1 MKHLPGKIAQLYLVI
16 AILLLTAAILL
27 ACGPASQ
34 AEPQTEPV
42 SQAIAKDGEPE
53 PTLEPTPE
61 PPEYPNLDATLQE
74 IVARFEAEDLS
85 ESEAAAQAHTYH
97 GSSVLITVD
106 LSANI
111 DAVDA
116 WMAGRDVSSRHTNA
130 THIPP
135 NIHAF
140 VKVSL
145 LGALSQQEGIIQVKE
160 TVPPWADLPSGQ
172 DPGGASGARGASGG
186 TGAEGPSGDAAGPR
200 LPLWLK
206 GHPYHNLNR
215 GLDYLVDSYERGE
228 LTEAE
233 AAAQNDFHRGS
244 AVGVIVDLISD
255 PANTDAVIAWLKSKG
270 VSSEYVAK
278 HEAPHPHYVGAYVP
292 VSVLGA
298 LSRQP
303 GVTRIT
309 PTRRPNLPS
318 EKDSGSRPAPQS
330 DVQAQASSP
339 TPTPLPTVVSQGVAA
354 RRAPA
359 WRIIA
364 SQEAPPSP
372 ASLRSRNGTSPAAA
386 IPLPTPELASKPSV
400 AALDLPG
407 TKPDQEEGAHAAAI
421 DDPEVAGLRV
431 VDATEFRVELGEKLI

>member
-42 SQAIAKDGEPE
+42 SQAIAQKSDPD
-53 PTLEPTPE
+53 PTPTPE
-61 PPEYPNLDATLQE
+61 PPKYPNLDATLQE

-97 GSSVLITVD
+97 GSSVLVTVD

-172 DPGGASGARGASGG
+172 DPGGASGARGDSGG

-270 VSSEYVAK
+270 VSAEYVAK

-292 VSVLGA
+292 VSMMGA

-330 DVQAQASSP
+330 DVQAQASMP
-339 TPTPLPTVVSQGVAA
+339 TPTPLPTAVSQGMAA
-354 RRAPA
+354 HRAPA
-359 WRIIA
+359 WRTA
-364 SQEAPPSP
+364 LPRKHRPVQHLSEAATGLPQLPPS
-372 ASLRSRNGTSPAAA
+372 RS
-386 IPLPTPELASKPSV
+386 PLPNSRQNLRLQLSICRAQSQIKKKAPTPRQS
-400 AALDLPG
+400 
-407 TKPDQEEGAHAAAI
+407 TI
-421 DDPEVAGLRV
+421 R
-431 VDATEFRVELGEKLI
+431 R

>member
-42 SQAIAKDGEPE
+42 SQAIAQKSDPD
-53 PTLEPTPE
+53 PTPTPE
-61 PPEYPNLDATLQE
+61 PPKYPNLDANLQE

-97 GSSVLITVD
+97 GSSVLVTVD

-116 WMAGRDVSSRHTNA
+116 WMEGRDISSRHTNA

-135 NIHAF
+135 NIDAF

-206 GHPYHNLNR
+206 GHPYHNLK
-215 GLDYLVDSYERGE
+215 GELDYLVDSYERGE

-233 AAAQNDFHRGS
+233 AAAQTEDNQGS
-244 AVGVIVDLISD
+244 AVSVIVELIND

-270 VSSEYVAK
+270 VSAEYVAK

-292 VSVLGA
+292 VSMMGA

-303 GVTRIT
+303 GVIRIT
-309 PTRRPNLPS
+309 PPRRPNLPS

-330 DVQAQASSP
+330 DVQAQASMP
-339 TPTPLPTVVSQGVAA
+339 TPTPLPTAVSAKGW
-354 RRAPA
+354 RRT
-359 WRIIA
+359 
-364 SQEAPPSP
+364 APPFGAPRFPGSTAQSSISP
-372 ASLRSRNGTSPAAA
+372 KPQRDFPSCRHPAPHSRT
-386 IPLPTPELASKPSV
+386 
-400 AALDLPG
+400 
-407 TKPDQEEGAHAAAI
+407 
-421 DDPEVAGLRV
+421 RV
-431 VDATEFRVELGEKLI
+431 KTFGCSS

>member
-1 MKHLPGKIAQLYLVI
+1 MKHFPGKIAQLHLVI

-42 SQAIAKDGEPE
+42 SQAIAQKSDPD
-53 PTLEPTPE
+53 PTPTPE
-61 PPEYPNLDATLQE
+61 PLKYPNLDATLQE
-74 IVARFEAEDLS
+74 IVARFEAEGLS

-172 DPGGASGARGASGG
+172 DPGGGSGARGASGG
-186 TGAEGPSGDAAGPR
+186 TGAEGPSGDATGPR

-206 GHPYHNLNR
+206 GHPYHNLK
-215 GLDYLVDSYERGE
+215 GELDYLVDSYERGE

-233 AAAQNDFHRGS
+233 AAAQTEDNQGS
-244 AVGVIVDLISD
+244 AVSVIVELIND

-270 VSSEYVAK
+270 VSAEYVAK

-292 VSVLGA
+292 VSMMGA

-303 GVTRIT
+303 GVIRIT
-309 PTRRPNLPS
+309 PPRPPNLPS

-330 DVQAQASSP
+330 DVQAQASMP
-339 TPTPLPTVVSQGVAA
+339 TPTPLPTAVSQGVAA
-354 RRAPA
+354 HRAPA
-359 WRIIA
+359 WRTAAYGYDGAGVKVGIIDA
-364 SQEAPPSP
+364 SFDTAHQHHAELRRQDP
-372 ASLRSRNGTSPAAA
+372 ARPIRHALGT
-386 IPLPTPELASKPSV
+386 
-400 AALDLPG
+400 
-407 TKPDQEEGAHAAAI
+407 
-421 DDPEVAGLRV
+421 AGQRGNQMLV
-431 VDATEFRVELGEKLI
+431 NFTS

>member
-1 MKHLPGKIAQLYLVI
+1 MKHFPGKIAQLHLVI

-42 SQAIAKDGEPE
+42 SQAIAQKSDLD
-53 PTLEPTPE
+53 PTPTPE
-61 PPEYPNLDATLQE
+61 PLKYPNLDATLQE
-74 IVARFEAEDLS
+74 IVARFEAEGLS

-206 GHPYHNLNR
+206 GHPYHNLK
-215 GLDYLVDSYERGE
+215 GELDYLVDSYERGE

-233 AAAQNDFHRGS
+233 AAAQTEDNQGS
-244 AVGVIVDLISD
+244 AVSVIVELIND

-270 VSSEYVAK
+270 VSAEYVAK

-292 VSVLGA
+292 VSMMGA

-303 GVTRIT
+303 GVIRIT
-309 PTRRPNLPS
+309 PPRRPNLPS

-330 DVQAQASSP
+330 DVQAQASMP

-354 RRAPA
+354 HRAPV
-359 WRIIA
+359 WRTAAYGYDGAGVKVGIIDA
-364 SQEAPPSP
+364 SFDTAHQHHAELRRQDP
-372 ASLRSRNGTSPAAA
+372 ARPIRHALGT
-386 IPLPTPELASKPSV
+386 
-400 AALDLPG
+400 
-407 TKPDQEEGAHAAAI
+407 
-421 DDPEVAGLRV
+421 AGQRGNQMLV
-431 VDATEFRVELGEKLI
+431 NFTS